1 MESTQTPF
9 MDRFRL
15 DGKVAVVTGSGRG
28 IGRRIATGLA
38 EAGADV
44 VVTARREADV
54 AAVAAEI
61 RSIGRRSLALP
72 GDITDDTFVESLVTT
87 AVSELGRVD
96 IWVSN
101 AGGSDNPVRRPVVD
115 VPDKQ
120 WEHLFDLNLRAVF
133 AGARAVAPVLS
144 DGGSIINLSSMAA
157 DKAAPNN
164 AAYAAAKAGVN
175 SLTMSL
181 SSELAD
187 RRIRVNAIAPG
198 PVPTDVFMDFFKATE
213 DDLPRIAGEMNIPL
227 GRLGTPDDMAAA
239 IVFLASPAASWIT
252 GQVLHVD
259 GGHRP

>member
-1 MESTQTPF
+1 MNSSPESL

-44 VVTARREADV
+44 VVSARRQADIE
-54 AAVAAEI
+54 AVADDIQAL
-61 RSIGRRSLALP
+61 GRRSIAIP
-72 GDITDDTFVESLVTT
+72 GDVTDDRVIEALANT
-87 AVSELGRVD
+87 AVTEMGRLD

-101 AGGSDNPVRRPVVD
+101 AGGSDNPVQRPVTE
-115 VPDKQ
+115 VPDEQ
-120 WEHLFDLNLRAVF
+120 WEHLFDKNLRAVF
-133 AGARAVAPVLS
+133 AGARAAAKVLA
-144 DGGSIINLSSMAA
+144 DGGSIINLSSMAS

-181 SSELAD
+181 SSELAP

-198 PVPTDVFMDFFKATE
+198 PVPTDVFMDFFNATE
-213 DDLPRIAGEMNIPL
+213 DDLPRLATEMKIPL
-227 GRLGTPDDMAAA
+227 GRLGTPDDIAAAA
-239 IVFLASPAASWIT
+239 IFLASPAASWIT
-252 GQVLHVD
+252 GQVLHIN
-259 GGHRP
+259 GGHR